1 MKQTIKLRE
10 SELRRM
16 IVESVKRVLKETE
29 DYDWDGLDQERK
41 DWENLMSWRNKEEV
55 DANDRVITNDLDGRY
70 MSDEDQKRFDNF
82 YDNYYNA
89 KPNAKRHWD
98 FGYKS
103 GVEDPRNLTFND
115 EIWKYDDQTTDD
127 PSLYKYY
134 FESISRKINRIV
146 SESVKRVL
154 RESQFMND
162 EDIASQYKD
171 MRITYFDIKPL
182 TNSDGWEG
190 TFELEFP
197 NADNIDFDGTMVND
211 FIVYDMVGNQIAWD
225 NWMPDEQTRRLEK
238 IIRQEIVK
246 RTR

>member
-1 MKQTIKLRE
+1 MKKLIRLTE
-10 SELRRM
+10 GDLHR
-16 IVESVKRVLKETE
+16 IVKESVKRVL
-29 DYDWDGLDQERK
+29 
-41 DWENLMSWRNKEEV
+41 N
-55 DANDRVITNDLDGRY
+55 
-70 MSDEDQKRFDNF
+70 
-82 YDNYYNA
+82 
-89 KPNAKRHWD
+89 
-98 FGYKS
+98 
-103 GVEDPRNLTFND
+103 
-115 EIWKYDDQTTDD
+115 
-127 PSLYKYY
+127 
-134 FESISRKINRIV
+134 ES
-146 SESVKRVL
+146 E
-154 RESQFMND
+154 FTND